1 MLPLE
6 PTGFLCLPEHGV
18 EKELDEMDFNKN
30 DIMRE
35 ILNKIMQ
42 QYDDKHAQFTVE
54 ELIEDLTE
62 ELDLPR
68 RACKLSF
75 EEAEKRVDQEMEAY
89 AKRFFY
95 RKCCIKV
102 YDTTH

>member
-62 ELDLPR
+62 ELGKDRNFNLM
-68 RACKLSF
+68 KLQKQSN
-75 EEAEKRVDQEMEAY
+75 KLISTRH
-89 AKRFFY
+89 RSS
-95 RKCCIKV
+95 
-102 YDTTH
+102 